1 MKNLHVQFFWRFTTM
16 LQALKRQPFRFVLWE
31 TKLTGSAGTFLVYN
45 QPPSFLL
52 TPAGKWQAKVGA
64 GISED
69 QESYQEGLNGKIIGS
84 DLSFFILFPASD
96 PWIYLAVECMY
107 DAIL

>member
-1 MKNLHVQFFWRFTTM
+1 M

-31 TKLTGSAGTFLVYN
+31 TKLTGGEGIFLVYN

-52 TPAGKWQAKVGA
+52 IPVGKWQVQVDA

-84 DLSFFILFPASD
+84 GLSFFILLPASGKRQD
-96 PWIYLAVECMY
+96 LLGSTWLESVCMMPFCKN
-107 DAIL
+107 

>member
-1 MKNLHVQFFWRFTTM
+1 M

-31 TKLTGSAGTFLVYN
+31 TKLTGGEGTFLVYN

-84 DLSFFILFPASD
+84 DLSFFILFPDRKS
-96 PWIYLAVECMY
+96 VV
-107 DAIL
+107 